1 MDFTI
6 IIAILAA
13 VAISIVKDSR
23 KKQAQQASDA
33 DREEFEPIEPAPRA
47 EDEPLT
53 WEEIVADANR
63 RMTADPLQELR
74 RKIAEKKRQMAE
86 MEAEEQQQRAESL
99 ETIIDEE
106 EAFYASQQPHKA
118 ARPTAPAKPAKK
130 AVKSPQKPAIET
142 TTVGKE
148 KNAQPKEE
156 VHELV
161 RDFDLERAVVYSE
174 IMEPKFKSYE

>member
-47 EDEPLT
+47 EDEPPT

-63 RMTADPLQELR
+63 RMTADPIQELR
-74 RKIAEKKRQMAE
+74 RKIAEKKREMAE
-86 MEAEEQQQRAESL
+86 MEAEAMSRDSL
-99 ETIIDEE
+99 EVITDEE

-118 ARPTAPAKPAKK
+118 ARPAVPAKPAKK
-130 AVKSPQKPAIET
+130 AIKSPQKPAVEGET
-142 TTVGKE
+142 VNKE
-148 KNAQPKEE
+148 KSQPKEE
-156 VHELV
+156 VHELL

>member
-13 VAISIVKDSR
+13 VAISMVKDSR

-47 EDEPLT
+47 EDEPRT
-53 WEEIVADANR
+53 WEEILADVQR
-63 RMTADPLQELR
+63 RTSPDPIQELR

-86 MEAEEQQQRAESL
+86 MEAEAMSHESL
-99 ETIIDEE
+99 EVITDEE
-106 EAFYASQQPHKA
+106 EAFYASQKPHKA
-118 ARPTAPAKPAKK
+118 AQPIAPAKPAKK
-130 AVKSPQKPAIET
+130 AIKSHQKPAMEVEAT
-142 TTVGKE
+142 AQGKS
-148 KNAQPKEE
+148 QPKEE
-156 VHELV
+156 VHELL

-174 IMEPKFKSYE
+174 IMDPKFKSYE

>member
-53 WEEIVADANR
+53 WEEILADANR
-63 RMTADPLQELR
+63 RMTADPIQELR

-86 MEAEEQQQRAESL
+86 MEAEAMSRDSL
-99 ETIIDEE
+99 EVITDEE

-130 AVKSPQKPAIET
+130 AIKSPQKPAIEAK
-142 TTVGKE
+142 TVGKE
-148 KNAQPKEE
+148 KTQPKEE
-156 VHELV
+156 VHELL

>member
-23 KKQAQQASDA
+23 KKQVQREMESEV
-33 DREEFEPIEPAPRA
+33 EEFEPIEPAPRA
-47 EDEPLT
+47 EGAPRT

-63 RMTADPLQELR
+63 RMTADPIQELR
-74 RKIAEKKRQMAE
+74 RKMAEKKRQMAE
-86 MEAEEQQQRAESL
+86 MEAEAMSRDSL
-99 ETIIDEE
+99 EVITDEE

-118 ARPTAPAKPAKK
+118 TRPTAPAKPATK
-130 AVKSPQKPAIET
+130 AAKAPQKPVVESET
-142 TTVGKE
+142 VNKE
-148 KNAQPKEE
+148 KSQPKEE
-156 VHELV
+156 VHELL

>member
-53 WEEIVADANR
+53 WEEILADANR
-63 RMTADPLQELR
+63 RMTADPIQELR

-86 MEAEEQQQRAESL
+86 MEAEAMSRDSL
-99 ETIIDEE
+99 EVITDEE

-118 ARPTAPAKPAKK
+118 AQPIAPAKPAKK
-130 AVKSPQKPAIET
+130 AAKSPQKPAIEAK
-142 TTVGKE
+142 TVGKE
-148 KNAQPKEE
+148 QNAQPKEE
-156 VHELV
+156 VHELL

>member
-47 EDEPLT
+47 EDEPRT
-53 WEEIVADANR
+53 WEEILADANR

-86 MEAEEQQQRAESL
+86 MEAEAMSRDSL
-99 ETIIDEE
+99 EVITDEE
-106 EAFYASQQPHKA
+106 EAFYASQQPRKA

-130 AVKSPQKPAIET
+130 AVKSPQKPAMEVEAT
-142 TTVGKE
+142 AQGKS
-148 KNAQPKEE
+148 QPKEE
-156 VHELV
+156 VHELL

>member
-13 VAISIVKDSR
+13 VAISIVTDSR
-23 KKQAQQASDA
+23 KKQTQQASDA
-33 DREEFEPIEPAPRA
+33 DREAFEPIEPAPRA
-47 EDEPLT
+47 EGEPRT

-63 RMTADPLQELR
+63 RMTADPIQELR
-74 RKIAEKKRQMAE
+74 RKMAEKKRQMAE
-86 MEAEEQQQRAESL
+86 MEAEAMSRDSL
-99 ETIIDEE
+99 EVITDEE

-118 ARPTAPAKPAKK
+118 TRPAVPAKPATK
-130 AVKSPQKPAIET
+130 AAKAPQKPVVESG
-142 TTVGKE
+142 TVNKE
-148 KNAQPKEE
+148 KSQPKEE
-156 VHELV
+156 VHELL